1 MSHSEDPRR
10 LWAGLFAGPVGWF
23 VSFIGAYALA
33 AGACGQGTGRLHG
46 MVLLGLIVAVAGTLL
61 AWRTWKSAGGPP
73 RSGDEGVVARARLL
87 ASLGLLAGGLFDIVI
102 VAQWIAV
109 ALLTPCEP
117 V

>member
-1 MSHSEDPRR
+1 
-10 LWAGLFAGPVGWF
+10 
-23 VSFIGAYALA
+23 
-33 AGACGQGTGRLHG
+33 
-46 MVLLGLIVAVAGTLL
+46 
-61 AWRTWKSAGGPP
+61 
-73 RSGDEGVVARARLL
+73 VARARLL